1 MSRRVNQLS
10 DLLTKTGPGGL
21 LETVPA
27 YASLLVRFDPLMTT
41 YWQLA
46 GVCLAAAEVVIE
58 AGSARS
64 DGGVDR
70 APVLLPVVYGGE
82 HGPDLGDVA
91 RRAGQSPEEVCRRHA
106 AGRYTVAMLGFSPG
120 FAYLLGLDPWLA
132 TPRLDHPRP
141 RVPAGSVGIAGP
153 QTGIYPQDLPGG
165 WRIIGRTPARLWRPE
180 LADAPCLL
188 EPGREVR
195 FVDAGSGAGAWE
207 AALAAEVSR
216 PRHGSGAA
224 ELPGSGHPVARVV
237 KAGPLDTVQD
247 AGRWGYAALGVPE
260 SGPLDWPALAE
271 ANRAVGNEPG
281 AAAIEITYG
290 GLALEFLS
298 AVEVAVSLGADARLG
313 GRPVPPLTPQRAV
326 PGMALEFR
334 PGVRPRSYLAVRGG
348 VAGRE
353 VLGSRSTYTPA
364 ALGGPAGRRLQ
375 AGDIIAAG
383 ERPSGADRPGV
394 PGTGNS
400 PAVREASLEADHA
413 AKVAASVEVNVR
425 AVPGPQVDAFRQEA
439 VKAFFAATWTLEPA
453 SDRRACILSG
463 EPLEVPEAGGL
474 SDGTPAGSVQVPPS
488 GQPVVLLADHQ
499 PTGGYPKVAVVIGLD
514 LPLLGQAAPGSRVRF
529 QPITVEEAG
538 AAWRSLDQDVA
549 RTWPGNGSGLRCI
562 GPEGQGT
569 GGRRVYAMALA
580 GRRRLVTVE
589 PAPPRCERS

>member
-10 DLLTKTGPGGL
+10 DLLTATGPSGL

-27 YASLLVRFDPLMTT
+27 YASLLVRFDPLTIT
-41 YWQLA
+41 YRELA
-46 GVCLAAAEVVIE
+46 AVCLTAAEVVME

-64 DGGVDR
+64 GGRARR
-70 APVLLPVVYGGE
+70 APVILPVVYGGE
-82 HGPDLGDVA
+82 HGPDLGEVA

-120 FAYLLGLDPWLA
+120 FAYLLGLDPGLA

-180 LADAPCLL
+180 LAAAPCLL

-195 FVDAGSGAGAWE
+195 FVDAGSGPAAWE
-207 AALAAEVSR
+207 AALAQAAG
-216 PRHGSGAA
+216 PASGPDVI
-224 ELPGSGHPVARVV
+224 ELPGEGHPVARVIG
-237 KAGPLDTVQD
+237 AGPLDTVQD

-298 AVEVAVSLGADARLG
+298 AVEVAVSLGAAARLG
-313 GRPVPPLTPQRAV
+313 GRPVPPLTPLRVV
-326 PGMALEFR
+326 PGMALEVLA
-334 PGVRPRSYLAVRGG
+334 GLRPRSYLAVRGG

-353 VLGSRSTYTPA
+353 VLGSRSTYIPA
-364 ALGGPAGRRLQ
+364 ALGGPAGRRLR

-383 ERPSGADRPGV
+383 DRSLGDDRPRGA
-394 PGTGNS
+394 GSGNG
-400 PAVREASLEADHA
+400 PVVQEVSLEADDA
-413 AKVAASVEVNVR
+413 APVAASVEVSVR
-425 AVPGPQVDAFRQEA
+425 AVPGPQVNAFGPEA
-439 VKAFFAATWTLEPA
+439 VEAFFAAAWTVEPA
-453 SDRRACILSG
+453 SDRRACVLSG
-463 EPLEVPEAGGL
+463 EPLEVPQAGGL

-538 AAWRSLDQDVA
+538 AAWRSVDEDVA
-549 RTWPGNGSGLRCI
+549 RTWPGNGSGLRRT
-562 GPEGQGT
+562 GPGVQEM
-569 GGRRVYAMALA
+569 GGRRVYAMTLA